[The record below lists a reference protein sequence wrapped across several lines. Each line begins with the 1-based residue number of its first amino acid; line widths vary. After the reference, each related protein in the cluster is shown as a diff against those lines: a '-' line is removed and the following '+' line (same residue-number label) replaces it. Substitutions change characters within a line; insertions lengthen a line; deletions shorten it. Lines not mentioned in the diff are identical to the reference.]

1 MTRRLL
7 LSYLAIT
14 IVVLAM
20 LEVPL
25 GIFYAQRER
34 DRFMAAVERDATVIA
49 TIYEDDLELRHTPDS
64 AAAERYHERTGAR
77 VVVVDSGGISL
88 VDTGAVTPRDYSTR
102 PEVGVA
108 LEGARATGIRRS
120 DTLDTSLLYVAV
132 PVASGGVVHG
142 ALRITLDAS
151 SVDNRIFGFWGGL
164 AGVAVVI
171 TTIVGLV
178 GWALA
183 RSVTR
188 PIRHLSDTATRYSS
202 GDLSSDDEPVR
213 GPPEIRDLAVA
224 MDAMAVRL
232 DALIGE
238 QRAFVA
244 DASHQLRTPLTALR
258 LRLENLQTRVS
269 TENAVEF
276 DAVIAESTRLAAL
289 VADLLQL
296 ARADEH
302 PPVGSIDLRELVTER
317 ADVWSAVADERR
329 IAIETAVP
337 GEVVLA
343 RAVPGAVEQVLDNLL
358 DNALSACPDRGT
370 VLVELTPGPDE
381 HILAISDQG
390 PGLSDEDKERA
401 TRRFWRGD
409 ASTPGTGLGL
419 AIASA
424 LIKAS
429 GGSIELT
436 DASERGLRVIVR
448 LPRETQHRSATREY
462 PDAVGGFPQ
471 P

>member
-14 IVVLAM
+14 IVVLVM

-34 DRFMAAVERDATVIA
+34 DRFTADVERDASVIA
-49 TIYEDDLELRHTPDS
+49 TIYEDDLERGRTPDPT
-64 AAAERYHERTGAR
+64 AADRYHERTGAR
-77 VVVVDSGGISL
+77 VVLVDDAGISL
-88 VDTGAVTPRDYSTR
+88 VDTEAATPRDFSTR
-102 PEVGVA
+102 PEIATA
-108 LEGARATGIRRS
+108 LQGARATGIRRS
-120 DTLDTSLLYVAV
+120 DTLNTALLYVAA
-132 PVASGGVVHG
+132 PVASSGVVHG

-151 SVDNRIFGFWGGL
+151 SVDTRIYRFWAGL
-164 AGVAVVI
+164 AGIAVMI

-188 PIRHLSDTATRYSS
+188 PIRHLSDTARRYSS
-202 GDLSSDDEPVR
+202 GDLSTDEELVP
-213 GPPEIRDLAVA
+213 GPPEIRELAAA
-224 MDAMAVRL
+224 MDTMAIRL
-232 DALIGE
+232 DALIDE

-269 TENAVEF
+269 SDEVAEL
-276 DAVIAESTRLAAL
+276 DAVIDESTRLAAL

-302 PPVGSIDLRELVTER
+302 ADVGTVDLRELVADR
-317 ADVWSAVADERR
+317 AEMWSAVADERG
-329 IAIETAVP
+329 IAIELQGPEHA
-337 GEVVLA
+337 VLA
-343 RAVPGAVEQVLDNLL
+343 RAVPGAVDQVLDNLL
-358 DNALSACPDRGT
+358 DNALNASPDHGT
-370 VLVELTPGPDE
+370 VQIALTPGSDE
-381 HILAISDQG
+381 HVVAISDQG
-390 PGLSDEDKERA
+390 PGLSEEDKDRA
-401 TRRFWRGD
+401 IRRFWRSD

-424 LIKAS
+424 LVSGS

-436 DASERGLRVIVR
+436 DAPDHGLRVVVR
-448 LPRETQHRSATREY
+448 LPSAAQSSPATSQLTLDDR
-462 PDAVGGFPQ
+462 
-471 P
+471 

>member
-14 IVVLAM
+14 VVVLVL

-34 DRFMAAVERDATVIA
+34 DRLIADVERDASVIA
-49 TIYEDDLELRHTPDS
+49 TIYEDDLEQGRTPDPT
-64 AAAERYHERTGAR
+64 AAERYHDRTGAR
-77 VVVVDSGGISL
+77 VVLVNDAGIS
-88 VDTGAVTPRDYSTR
+88 VIDTGAATPRDFSTR
-102 PEVGVA
+102 PEIETA
-108 LEGARATGIRRS
+108 LQGSRATGIRRS

-132 PVASGGVVHG
+132 PVASSGVVHG
-142 ALRITLDAS
+142 ALRLTLDAS
-151 SVDNRIFGFWGGL
+151 SVDARIYRFWAGL
-164 AGVAVVI
+164 AGIAAII
-171 TTIVGLV
+171 TMTVGLV

-202 GDLSSDDEPVR
+202 GDLSADDEPPA
-213 GPPEIRDLAVA
+213 GPPEIRELAAA
-224 MDAMAVRL
+224 MDTMAVRL
-232 DALIGE
+232 DALIDE

-269 TENAVEF
+269 AADAAEL
-276 DAVIAESTRLAAL
+276 DAVIDESTRLAAL

-302 PPVGSIDLRELVTER
+302 APAGTIDLRALVDER
-317 ADVWSAVADERR
+317 TDMWSAVADERG
-329 IAIETAVP
+329 ITITTTIP
-337 GEVVLA
+337 DGELLA

-358 DNALSACPDRGT
+358 DNALNASPDHAVVR
-370 VLVELTPGPDE
+370 VELIAGPE
-381 HILAISDQG
+381 EQAIVISDEG
-390 PGLSDEDKERA
+390 AGLSDEDKERA

-409 ASTPGTGLGL
+409 AATPGTGLGL
-419 AIASA
+419 AIVSA
-424 LIKAS
+424 LVAGS
-429 GGSIELT
+429 GGSVELT
-436 DASERGLRVIVR
+436 DAPDHGLRVVVR
-448 LPRETQHRSATREY
+448 LPTVTA
-462 PDAVGGFPQ
+462 AVTAP
-471 P
+471 